1 MVQEWRKIG
10 ARRTKFLDLGLP
22 IFGPP
27 RRILV
32 QSAAAACSNQE
43 TQTSADSNQTQLVR
57 QDDVKEARQD
67 ELRGGEM

>member
-10 ARRTKFLDLGLP
+10 AKRTKFLDLGLP
-22 IFGPP
+22 KFGPP

-32 QSAAAACSNQE
+32 QVVQPVAAANNQQ
-43 TQTSADSNQTQLVR
+43 TQTSVDSSHNQTQLDS

-67 ELRGGEM
+67 